1 LGAVGSEGDEGAR
14 GGGERV
20 EKWRIGC
27 VEGDGEEEESERESG
42 EERWRR
48 CKVPGE

>member
-1 LGAVGSEGDEGAR
+1 VGGEGDEGAR

-27 VEGDGEEEESERESG
+27 VEGDGEEEESERERRG
-42 EERWRR
+42 EVEE
-48 CKVPGE
+48 V